1 MENSQNLKSWLKDY
15 NLNHPMVIAGPCS
28 AETEAQMLD
37 AAFQLKDSKTSIFR
51 AGIWKPRTRPG
62 NFEGVGAIGLKWLQT
77 VKQET
82 GLQTATEV
90 ANANHV
96 ELALEHDV
104 DVLWIGARTTVN
116 PFMVQELANAL
127 AGVDKPV
134 LVKNPVNPDLA
145 LWLGA
150 VERLYKSNIRK
161 LGVIHRGFSSYEKS
175 KYRNKP
181 EWQIPIELQN
191 QFPDLPLFVDPSH
204 IGGRRDL
211 ILELCQKAL
220 DLNYDGMMIETHPT
234 PEKAWSDAEQQVTPD
249 RLKEI
254 LKSLVVRDPQIEGV
268 KYINEL
274 EKLRTKIDS
283 FDDTL
288 LRVLGER
295 MTIVEDIG
303 RLKKSQNV
311 AVLQNAR
318 WHEILKKMVD
328 MGEKEN
334 LSAEF
339 VTKIFQAIHQESI
352 NHQEQIMNQK

>member
-104 DVLWIGARTTVN
+104 DVLWVGARTTVN

-220 DLNYDGMMIETHPT
+220 DLNYNGMMIETHPT

>member
-37 AAFQLKDSKTSIFR
+37 AAFQLKNSKTSIFR

-161 LGVIHRGFSSYEKS
+161 LGVIHRGFSTYEKS

-220 DLNYDGMMIETHPT
+220 DLNYNGMMIETHPT

-268 KYINEL
+268 KYVNEL

>member
-1 MENSQNLKSWLKDY
+1 M
-15 NLNHPMVIAGPCS
+15 NHPMVIAGPCS

-220 DLNYDGMMIETHPT
+220 DLNYNGMMIETHPT

>member
-1 MENSQNLKSWLKDY
+1 
-15 NLNHPMVIAGPCS
+15 
-28 AETEAQMLD
+28 ML
-37 AAFQLKDSKTSIFR
+37 
-51 AGIWKPRTRPG
+51 W
-62 NFEGVGAIGLKWLQT
+62 V
-77 VKQET
+77 
-82 GLQTATEV
+82 
-90 ANANHV
+90 
-96 ELALEHDV
+96 
-104 DVLWIGARTTVN
+104 GARTTVN

-268 KYINEL
+268 KYVNEL

-295 MTIVEDIG
+295 MTTVEAIG

-318 WHEILKKMVD
+318 WHEILRKMVE

>member
-104 DVLWIGARTTVN
+104 DVLWVGARTTVN

-220 DLNYDGMMIETHPT
+220 DLNYNGMMIETHPT

-268 KYINEL
+268 KYVNEL

-295 MTIVEDIG
+295 MTTVEAIG

-328 MGEKEN
+328 IGEKEN

>member
-220 DLNYDGMMIETHPT
+220 DLNYNGMMIETHPT

>member
-1 MENSQNLKSWLKDY
+1 MKNSQNLKSWLKEY

-37 AAFQLKDSKTSIFR
+37 AAFQLKDSDTSIFR

-77 VKQET
+77 VKRET
-82 GLQTATEV
+82 GLQTTTEV
-90 ANANHV
+90 ANANHI

-150 VERLYKSNIRK
+150 VERLYKSNVRK

-234 PEKAWSDAEQQVTPD
+234 PDQAWSDAEQQVTPD

-295 MTIVEDIG
+295 MTTVEDIG

-328 MGEKEN
+328 LGEKEN

>member
-37 AAFQLKDSKTSIFR
+37 AAFQLKNSKTSIFR

-161 LGVIHRGFSSYEKS
+161 LGVIHRGFSTYEKS

-220 DLNYDGMMIETHPT
+220 DLNYNGMMIETHPT

>member
-104 DVLWIGARTTVN
+104 DVLWVGARTTVN

-220 DLNYDGMMIETHPT
+220 DLNYNGMMIETHPT

-268 KYINEL
+268 KYVNEL

>member
-37 AAFQLKDSKTSIFR
+37 AAFQLKNSKTSIFR

-220 DLNYDGMMIETHPT
+220 DLNYNGMMIETHPT

>member
-161 LGVIHRGFSSYEKS
+161 LGVIHRGFSTYEKS

-220 DLNYDGMMIETHPT
+220 DLNYNGMMIETHPT

>member
-1 MENSQNLKSWLKDY
+1 MKNSQNLKSWLKEY

-37 AAFQLKDSKTSIFR
+37 AAFQLKDSDTSIFR

-77 VKQET
+77 VKRET
-82 GLQTATEV
+82 GLQTTTEV

-150 VERLYKSNIRK
+150 VERLYKSNVRK

-234 PEKAWSDAEQQVTPD
+234 PDQAWSDAEQQVTPD

-295 MTIVEDIG
+295 MTTVEDIG

-328 MGEKEN
+328 LGEKEN

>member
-1 MENSQNLKSWLKDY
+1 MDNSQNLKSWLKDY
-15 NLNHPMVIAGPCS
+15 NLNNPMVIAGPCS

-220 DLNYDGMMIETHPT
+220 DLNYNGMMIETHQT

>member
-268 KYINEL
+268 KYVNEL

-318 WHEILKKMVD
+318 WHEILRKMVE

>member
-1 MENSQNLKSWLKDY
+1 M
-15 NLNHPMVIAGPCS
+15 NHPMVIAGPCS

-104 DVLWIGARTTVN
+104 DVLWVGARTTVN

-220 DLNYDGMMIETHPT
+220 DLNYNGMMIETHPT

-268 KYINEL
+268 KYVNEL

-295 MTIVEDIG
+295 MTTVEAIG

>member
-1 MENSQNLKSWLKDY
+1 M
-15 NLNHPMVIAGPCS
+15 NHPMVIAGPCS

-37 AAFQLKDSKTSIFR
+37 AAFQLKNSKTSIFR

-161 LGVIHRGFSSYEKS
+161 LGVIHRGFSTYEKS

-220 DLNYDGMMIETHPT
+220 DLNYNGMMIETHPT

>member
-1 MENSQNLKSWLKDY
+1 
-15 NLNHPMVIAGPCS
+15 
-28 AETEAQMLD
+28 MLD

-220 DLNYDGMMIETHPT
+220 DLNYNGMMIETHPT

>member
-220 DLNYDGMMIETHPT
+220 DLNYNGMMIETHPT

-268 KYINEL
+268 KYVNEL

>member
-28 AETEAQMLD
+28 AETEPQMLD

-220 DLNYDGMMIETHPT
+220 DLNYNGMMIETHPT

>member
-28 AETEAQMLD
+28 ADTEAQMLD

-220 DLNYDGMMIETHPT
+220 DLNYNGMMIETHPT

>member
-220 DLNYDGMMIETHPT
+220 DLNYNGMMIETHPT

-328 MGEKEN
+328 MGEMEN